1 MIFTEA
7 RFFVLFALC
16 FGVYWS
22 LRAHTARKG
31 WLLACSAVF
40 YGAWDWRFLGLMYVS
55 VTMDWFIGWMLGR
68 DPVPGGRRLWLIVSL
83 VGNLGILGFFKYFN
97 WFVSSAVEFGAWFG
111 FHVDAPTLQIVLPVG
126 ISFYT
131 FQSMSYTIDVYRRE
145 LPAAKSYLDFAL
157 FVTFFPQ
164 LVAGPIV
171 RAIDFLPQ
179 LTSLRSWK
187 DVNVRACA
195 TLFVIGFIKKA
206 CIADNL
212 SPTVDAVFAAPEA
225 WSAVSNWIAVIL
237 YAIQIYCD
245 FSGYS
250 DMAIATAGL
259 LGYQLTL
266 NFDFPYLA
274 GNITEF
280 WRRWHISLSTW
291 FRDYLYIPL
300 GGNRRGAART
310 YLNLAIVFFLCGLW
324 HGASWTF
331 VVWGLMHGAFLIVH
345 RVWKSAVPAD
355 TAPGRFAATL
365 GAPLTMIGV
374 LAAWVVFR
382 SQNLAQAWT
391 ILQQMFAARAGGV
404 GETSRLWFVFVIAC
418 LAIHIVSRT
427 RWFERSHERA
437 SDWVYAAGL
446 GAALALVIPWISD
459 GYKPFI
465 YFQF

>member
-1 MIFTEA
+1 MVFTEG
-7 RFFVLFALC
+7 RFFVLFVLC
-16 FGVYWS
+16 VCFYWS
-22 LRAHTARKG
+22 LRGHTARKW
-31 WLLACSAVF
+31 WLLLCSAVF

-68 DPVPGGRRLWLIVSL
+68 DPVPGGRRLWLAISL

-97 WFVSSAVEFGAWFG
+97 WFVSSAVEFGSWMG
-111 FHVDAPTLQIVLPVG
+111 FDVHAPTLAIVLPVG

-179 LTSLRSWK
+179 LTSLRFWK

-206 CIADNL
+206 CIADNI
-212 SPTVDAVFAAPEA
+212 SPTVDTVFAAPEA
-225 WSAVSNWIAVIL
+225 WSAASNWIAVIL

-259 LGYQLTL
+259 LGYRLTL

-274 GNITEF
+274 KNITEF

-300 GGNRRGAART
+300 GGNRRGAGRT
-310 YLNLAIVFFLCGLW
+310 YLNLGIVFFLCGLW

-331 VVWGLMHGAFLIVH
+331 VVWGLMHGAFLIAH

-355 TAPGRFAATL
+355 TVAGRFAATL
-365 GAPLTMIGV
+365 GAPLTMLSV

-382 SQNLAQAWT
+382 SENLEKSWT
-391 ILQQMFAARAGGV
+391 MFGMLAGGATSTARELNAWWFMMPTLLLAV
-404 GETSRLWFVFVIAC
+404 HIGAQRGVPAWIGERMSDTSWGVC
-418 LAIHIVSRT
+418 YGLAWALT
-427 RWFERSHERA
+427 LP
-437 SDWVYAAGL
+437 WVQT
-446 GAALALVIPWISD
+446 
-459 GYKPFI
+459 GYIPFI

>member
-7 RFFVLFALC
+7 RFFALFALC

-22 LRAHTARKG
+22 LRHHTARK
-31 WLLACSAVF
+31 WWILFCSAVF

-55 VTMDWFIGWMLGR
+55 VTMDWTIGWMLGR
-68 DPVPGGRRLWLIVSL
+68 DPVPGGRRTWLIVSL
-83 VGNLGILGFFKYFN
+83 IGNLGILGFFKYFN
-97 WFVSSAVEFGAWFG
+97 WFVSSAVAFGSWLG
-111 FHVDAPTLQIVLPVG
+111 FEVDAPTLRIVLPVG

-145 LPAAKSYLDFAL
+145 LKPARTYLDFAF

-179 LTSLRSWK
+179 LASMRLWK

-206 CIADNL
+206 CIADNI
-212 SPTVDAVFAAPEA
+212 SPTVDLIFASPEA
-225 WSAVSNWIAVIL
+225 WSALSNWIAVVL

-245 FSGYS
+245 FSGYT
-250 DMAIATAGL
+250 DMAIALAGL

-266 NFDFPYLA
+266 NFDFPYLST
-274 GNITEF
+274 NITEF

-300 GGNRRGAART
+300 GGNRRGPART
-310 YLNLAIVFFLCGLW
+310 YLNLAIVFFVCGLW
-324 HGASWTF
+324 HGASWNF

-345 RVWKSAVPAD
+345 RFWKGAVAADSAAGR
-355 TAPGRFAATL
+355 TAAAL
-365 GAPLTMIGV
+365 GAPLTMLGV

-382 SQNLAQAWT
+382 GEGVAKTST
-391 ILQQMFAARAGGV
+391 MFEVLLGVRAGGV
-404 GETSRLWFVFVIAC
+404 GEATSLWLAFVSAC
-418 LAIHIVSRT
+418 LAAHIVSRA
-427 RWFERSHERA
+427 RWFVRWHGCV

-446 GAALALVIPWISD
+446 GVVLALVIPWISD